1 MLESVGL
8 LGQFSERL
16 LRLIRRKNLQ
26 WLQWQ
31 LLQGFLQQ
39 ISIGIGDILA
49 SARISATDWS
59 LMCKDSCDGYWDPL
73 LDQNKNFV
81 MWFLGGTCN
90 GSKAEIGLS
99 NGFGDIYWDGLSV
112 GLCDA
117 MDHRRVP

>member
-1 MLESVGL
+1 MLESVRL

-73 LDQNKNFV
+73 MDQNKNV
-81 MWFLGGTCN
+81 VVWFLGWHLQWLKSRNWPFQWLWGHLLGWFVSGT
-90 GSKAEIGLS
+90 L
-99 NGFGDIYWDGLSV
+99 
-112 GLCDA
+112 
-117 MDHRRVP
+117 